1 MGNIVS
7 RLVLSDSLKR
17 RRILLG
23 ILVIAPLMSNELVLE
38 TPDVV
43 LSIIELTEAPN
54 ESPIPFFAMSLPLGR
69 ERAYLQP
76 LGIQVP

>member
-23 ILVIAPLMSNELVLE
+23 ILVIAPLMSDELVLE
-38 TPDVV
+38 IPDVV

-54 ESPIPFFAMSLPLGR
+54 ESPTPFFAMSLPLGR

-76 LGIQVP
+76 LGKHVP

>member
-7 RLVLSDSLKR
+7 RLELSDSLKR

-23 ILVIAPLMSNELVLE
+23 ILVMVPLMSDELVFEIPLL
-38 TPDVV
+38 V
-43 LSIIELTEAPN
+43 LSIIELTEPPN
-54 ESPIPFFAMSLPLGR
+54 ESPIPFFAMSLLLAR

-76 LGIQVP
+76 LGKHVP

>member
-23 ILVIAPLMSNELVLE
+23 ILVIAPLMSYELVLE